1 MNMSQNKSKSRTPPP
16 LCLRDCLIYSQIEAA
31 RFHLYSKRTYD
42 DENIDIEKFQKN
54 SKRKS
59 SNKESPKKKR
69 TKGNTSMKRHSML
82 LRIDDGQ
89 IRDANF
95 KDSSWLHLCI
105 SYPPEGKRLNTIF
118 RRLFRVPHSNFL
130 ERSN

>member
-1 MNMSQNKSKSRTPPP
+1 MSSLSDHVKKLVESKS
-16 LCLRDCLIYSQIEAA
+16 
-31 RFHLYSKRTYD
+31 
-42 DENIDIEKFQKN
+42 N
-54 SKRKS
+54 
-59 SNKESPKKKR
+59 NKESPKKKR

-118 RRLFRVPHSNFL
+118 RRLFRVPHSKIL
-130 ERSN
+130 EHSN